1 MKTTLL
7 NQGWLRL
14 GWLRLGLICAAMQF
28 AVAAGSSAQVNAQV
42 PAKGPVQDSSSVQA
56 SAPAP
61 VQIAFTA
68 SAAPVA
74 ALTVAK
80 NSTAT
85 APAGASATASPAPR
99 PSWKDGDYISGDWDG
114 LRTSLMRHG
123 ISPFVYWTGLS
134 SGNPLGGEHQ
144 GHMTAVDDFY
154 MGVSIDPGKFS
165 GWHNATITI
174 SGVNRDGRGLTNNYI
189 APGLPTAYNSQQC
202 VGGQSL
208 FFYELVL
215 KQLLDN
221 GKITLKAGRFSAS
234 DDLNASPIYSYYL
247 NNGIDGDIRNILF
260 DTQSSAYPFS
270 TWAGLAKFKPNDKFL
285 FQAGVYQTWDNI
297 FQSYTNGTDW
307 TIHPDDGVIYM
318 EQAAW
323 TPMLFKKSVA
333 SQPGG
338 AQTVGL
344 PGHYWLG
351 STYTP
356 WKGFET
362 FREQLHLYYRPHA
375 TPVKVGD
382 SYGFYAHADQMVH
395 QKFPGSTQ
403 GLTLWAASAYY
414 PQQSISVVPFQ
425 LNAGAIYKGLW
436 QKRPEDRTIFGLIY
450 GKYSRDYAHMIR
462 HENHGNRTKDRWNPR
477 YELVLEGGHRFQLS
491 RFAFFQPDIQWDV
504 RPGGV
509 GSIPN
514 AIAAGAEAGVTF

>member
-1 MKTTLL
+1 
-7 NQGWLRL
+7 
-14 GWLRLGLICAAMQF
+14 
-28 AVAAGSSAQVNAQV
+28 
-42 PAKGPVQDSSSVQA
+42 
-56 SAPAP
+56 
-61 VQIAFTA
+61 
-68 SAAPVA
+68 
-74 ALTVAK
+74 
-80 NSTAT
+80 
-85 APAGASATASPAPR
+85 
-99 PSWKDGDYISGDWDG
+99 
-114 LRTSLMRHG
+114 
-123 ISPFVYWTGLS
+123 
-134 SGNPLGGEHQ
+134 
-144 GHMTAVDDFY
+144 
-154 MGVSIDPGKFS
+154 
-165 GWHNATITI
+165 
-174 SGVNRDGRGLTNNYI
+174 
-189 APGLPTAYNSQQC
+189 

-215 KQLLDN
+215 KQLLDE

-270 TWAGLAKFKPNDKFL
+270 TWAGLAKFKPNDKYL

-323 TPMLFKKSVA
+323 TPMLYKKRPA
-333 SQPGG
+333 SQPGTSSG
-338 AQTVGL
+338 AQTEGL

-356 WKGFET
+356 WTGFET
-362 FREQLHLYYRPHA
+362 FREQLHLYYKPSA
-375 TPVKVGD
+375 TPVKVGN

-395 QKFPGSTQ
+395 QKYPGSTQ

-425 LNAGAIYKGLW
+425 VNTGAIYKGLW

-462 HENHGNRTKDRWNPR
+462 HENHGNLTKDRWNPR

-514 AIAAGAEAGVTF
+514 AIVAGAEAGVTF

>member
-7 NQGWLRL
+7 NQR
-14 GWLRLGLICAAMQF
+14 WLRLGLVCAAMPF
-28 AVAAGSSAQVNAQV
+28 MALASSSAQ
-42 PAKGPVQDSSSVQA
+42 SSASVQA
-56 SAPAP
+56 SALN
-61 VQIAFTA
+61 QIAFTA
-68 SAAPVA
+68 APAPVA
-74 ALTVAK
+74 TLAVAK

-85 APAGASATASPAPR
+85 APADASAATSPAPR

-114 LRTSLMRHG
+114 ARTSLMHHG
-123 ISPFVYWTGLS
+123 VTPFVYWTGIS

-144 GHMTAVDDFY
+144 GHMTNADDFY
-154 MGVSIDPGKFS
+154 MGVTIDPGKFS
-165 GWHNATITI
+165 GWHNATVTI
-174 SGVNRDGRGLTNNYI
+174 SGVNRDGRGLTNQYI
-189 APGLPTAYNSQQC
+189 APGLTAYNSQQC

-208 FFYELVL
+208 FFYQLVL
-215 KQLLDN
+215 QQLLDE

-234 DDLNASPIYSYYL
+234 DDLNASPIYSFYV
-247 NNGIDGDIRNILF
+247 NNGIDGDIRNVLF

-285 FQAGVYQTWDNI
+285 FQVGVYQTWDNI

-307 TIHPDDGVIYM
+307 TIHSDDGVMYM

-323 TPMLFKKSVA
+323 TPMLFKKNAA

-338 AQTVGL
+338 AQTAGL

-356 WKGFET
+356 WTGFET
-362 FREQLHLYYRPHA
+362 FSEQLHLQLHPTA
-375 TPVKVGD
+375 TPVKVGN

-395 QKFPGSTQ
+395 QKYPGSTQ

-425 LNAGAIYKGLW
+425 VNSGAIYKGLW
-436 QKRPEDRTIFGLIY
+436 QKRPEDRTIFGVIY
-450 GKYSRDYAHMIR
+450 GKYSRDYASMIR
-462 HENHGNRTKDRWNPR
+462 NENKGNLARDVWNPR
-477 YELVLEGGHRFQLS
+477 YELVLEGAYRFQLS
-491 RFAFFQPDIQWDV
+491 HFAFFQPDMQWDV
-504 RPGGV
+504 RPGGI

-514 AIAAGAEAGVTF
+514 AIVAGAEAGITF